1 MSSPHVW
8 KFARVGGLDQVVL
21 DSADDLR
28 HLDQLDQQLWVA
40 LSCPV
45 KGLEIDEKTLALID
59 TDRDGRI
66 GVPEVLAA
74 VRWASERLKDPA
86 ALLRGQEDLPL
97 AAIQDS
103 TPEGRMLLASARQ
116 ILGNRSDAAVVTIAA
131 AGDTARL
138 LAEHPLNGD
147 GIIPP
152 EATADAAVQAVIRD
166 IISCLGGKAKK
177 SGALGVTAEQINAFF
192 QAAEAY
198 SAWSKTGATEKVATL
213 GAATATAH
221 AATQV
226 VRAKI
231 DDYFARCSVAEFDA
245 RALPAINRTEAD
257 YQSIATRALGGAG
270 MKELTDFPLA
280 RVEPGRPLPL
290 LAGANPAWAAAL
302 ANFHAC
308 AITPVW
314 GAQQTTLTAAAWIE
328 LKGKLAAYDTWLDGR
343 AGAVVEKLGGERLQ
357 AILASPVRAA
367 LEALIAEDKA
377 LEPEFRAVGDV
388 ERLARYHRDLRT
400 LLHNFV
406 TFADLYSRDRLAAFQ
421 AGTLFLDSRSTEL
434 CLRVDAAHALSAMS
448 KAYIAYCT
456 CTPAGGGAP
465 MMIAA
470 CFTQGDSDFLFVGRN
485 GLFYDRRGK
494 LWYAVVTS
502 IVDNPISIRQAF
514 WSPYKKLI
522 RFIEEQAAKR
532 AAKAEEETMTRLNTA
547 TQTIANGV
555 TPPKDG
561 KQEPKRFDLALITG
575 IGVAV
580 GSIGGFL
587 TAIFAK
593 FVEVPLWQLPLVLGG
608 LMLAISLPSMMIAAL
623 KLRQRTL
630 GPILEANGWA
640 INGRVRI
647 NIPFGTALTKLA
659 ELPPGATRTLE
670 DPYEDKEARRQRRR
684 AAALTLLLLLAAAAV
699 WVRWD
704 QHVRGHYFWQPAP
717 AVTATGSTP
726 GDAAKK

>member
-1 MSSPHVW
+1 MPSSHVW

-21 DSADDLR
+21 ESADDLR

-74 VRWASERLKDPA
+74 VRWATARLKDPA
-86 ALLRGQEDLPL
+86 ALLAGAEDLPL
-97 AAIQDS
+97 TAIQDA

-116 ILGNRSDAAVVTIAA
+116 ILGGRTDTNVVTIAA
-131 AGDTARL
+131 ASDTARL

-152 EATADAAVQAVIRD
+152 EATADATVQAVIRD
-166 IISCLGGKAKK
+166 IITCLGGTAKK
-177 SGALGVTAEQINAFF
+177 SGTVGVTAAQITAFF

-198 SAWSKTGATEKVATL
+198 TTWAQTGATESVSTL

-245 RALPAINRTEAD
+245 RALSAVNRSESD
-257 YQSIATRALGGAG
+257 YQAIATQALSGGGLKQLA
-270 MKELTDFPLA
+270 DFPLA

-290 LAGANPAWAAAL
+290 LSGANPAWTAAL
-302 ANFHAC
+302 ANFHAQ
-308 AITPVW
+308 AITPIW
-314 GAQQTTLTAAAWIE
+314 GAQQSTLTAAGWSE
-328 LKGKLAAYDTWLDGR
+328 LKAKLAAYDAWLDGR
-343 AGAVVEKLGGERLQ
+343 AGVTVEKLGGERLR
-357 AILASPVRAA
+357 AILAGPARTALAA
-367 LEALIAEDKA
+367 LVAQDQA

-406 TFADLYSRDRLAAFQ
+406 TFSDLYSRDRYAAFQ

-434 CLRVDAAHALSAMS
+434 CLRVDGAHALSAMS

-485 GLFYDRRGK
+485 GLFYDRRGQ
-494 LWYAVVTS
+494 LWYAVITS

-547 TQTIANGV
+547 TQTIATGAV
-555 TPPKDG
+555 PAKDG
-561 KQEPKRFDLALITG
+561 KPEPKRFDLALITG
-575 IGVAV
+575 IGVAI

-659 ELPPGATRTLE
+659 ALPPGATRTLE

-684 AAALTLLLLLAAAAV
+684 VIVYTILALLAAAAV
-699 WVRWD
+699 WPRWD
-704 QHVRGHYFWQPAP
+704 QHVHGHYFWQSVSPAP
-717 AVTATGSTP
+717 STP
-726 GDAAKK
+726 PTAVEAVKK